1 MKEMKSLLF
10 SFLFM
15 ILIIPGCSDNGTD
28 PGGGDPPANEI
39 WIQNNTFRPASI
51 TIVAGTTL
59 TWVNKDNVTH
69 TVTSGS
75 GSPSGVFD
83 SGNLAKDQS
92 FSFTFETIDTYNYY
106 CKLHLNMTGSVSVQ

>member
-1 MKEMKSLLF
+1 MRKMRSLLF

-83 SGNLAKDQS
+83 SGNLARDQS
-92 FSFTFETIDTYNYY
+92 FSFTFETTDTYNYY
-106 CKLHLNMTGSVSVQ
+106 CKLHPNMTGSVTVQ